1 MEAATW
7 IHNAW
12 GKIPEDM
19 IQKSFVCTGIVR
31 ESWDSYDDPAKQ
43 TLIHTRLRPILF
55 ATTLDSGVD
64 LGDSSDDEEEI
75 IDLG

>member
-1 MEAATW
+1 
-7 IHNAW
+7 
-12 GKIPEDM
+12 M

-55 ATTLDSGVD
+55 ATPFDSGVD
-64 LGDSSDDEEEI
+64 LSDSSDEEEI
-75 IDLG
+75 IDLGLLS